1 MNPPQNTVTAVPAF
15 HMGDRLAK
23 ALDVSGVGVA
33 EMALKLG
40 VSRQTIGNYL
50 SGRTTPKLAT
60 LRVWSDETGVD
71 LEWIKEGAPL
81 AFATPEEGAIAFP
94 IYLTIVNGATEVY
107 EIFHIERGYP
117 GFVENL
123 RKLGATV
130 ERVSA

>member
-1 MNPPQNTVTAVPAF
+1 MNPPQNTATPVPAF

-23 ALDVSGVGVA
+23 ALEVSGVGVA

-71 LEWIKEGAPL
+71 LEWIKEGTPGIHDPGNWGQMSL
-81 AFATPEEGAIAFP
+81 FACAA
-94 IYLTIVNGATEVY
+94 
-107 EIFHIERGYP
+107 
-117 GFVENL
+117 
-123 RKLGATV
+123 
-130 ERVSA
+130 